1 MNRPIF
7 IFLVGL
13 MFLSFGSQ
21 ASWEQLWNK
30 QVDTVIVDQNLLD
43 GTTRLFATE
52 KATGDLYQYEGTP
65 SEWTKV
71 GGKSKSVVSTGED
84 LYLLRLDGKVVFR
97 YLGPGNRWKSV
108 YTETST
114 VPFLTLIGGGN
125 KLYATK
131 VIDGDIW
138 EFTGSNFKQLY
149 GSGKYVAGGCK
160 GCWDN
165 SLGFV
170 YRIEAGGT
178 KVYRYPKGYGGD
190 STKWVEIGEPAGS
203 IYAGSSP
210 QSVFATEPVEEDSGG
225 DIWRYKDGTTW
236 EEIGGP
242 GKMFAVDVIGK
253 ATNMGP
259 ETLYGLSGDG
269 KQIWRWVG
277 QPEEWTQIDTS
288 QLNKPLQAIYAG
300 GGKLYAVASGGRLW
314 EYSP

>member
-1 MNRPIF
+1 MKRLISV
-7 IFLVGL
+7 FLMGL
-13 MFLSFGSQ
+13 VFLSFGSQ

-30 QVDTVIVDQNLLD
+30 QVGTVIVDQNLLN

-52 KATGDLYQYEGTP
+52 KATGDLYQYGGTP
-65 SEWTKV
+65 NIWTKI
-71 GGKSKSVVSTGED
+71 GGNSKSVVSTGEG
-84 LYLLRLDGKVVFR
+84 LYLLRSDGKVIFR
-97 YLGPGNRWKSV
+97 YIGPGNRWESV
-108 YTETST
+108 YTETAS

-131 VIDGDIW
+131 VTDGDIW

-170 YRIEAGGT
+170 YRIVTSGST
-178 KVYRYPKGYGGD
+178 VYRYPKGYGGD
-190 STKWVEIGEPAGS
+190 STKWVEIGGPAGS

-210 QSVFATEPVEEDSGG
+210 QSVFATEPGEM
-225 DIWRYKDGTTW
+225 DIWHYKDGITW

-253 ATNMGP
+253 AVNMGP

-277 QPEEWTQIDTS
+277 QPEEWTQIDIS
-288 QLNKPLQAIYAG
+288 QLNKPLQTIYAG
-300 GGKLYAVASGGRLW
+300 GGNLYAVASGGRLW